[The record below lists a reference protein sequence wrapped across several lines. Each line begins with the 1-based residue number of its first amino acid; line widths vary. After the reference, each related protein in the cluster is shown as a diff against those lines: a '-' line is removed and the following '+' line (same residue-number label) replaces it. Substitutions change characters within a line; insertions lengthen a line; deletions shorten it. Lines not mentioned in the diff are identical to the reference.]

1 MTAASLRFSR
11 KIRLARLAGPCNLVA
26 ALRHLPTLTSVFEDG
41 LPQLQAMARFLRQH
55 EAEDSEDNGSHQH
68 GCGLRVVGEEW
79 HGSAL
84 PIAQVERGGAQHH
97 PVGVTVAGKSRTL
110 DPGLPVGQGQSQV
123 AGFGIAGPAVLP

>member
-1 MTAASLRFSR
+1 MTATSLGFSR
-11 KIRLARLAGPCNLVA
+11 KIRVARIAGPSNLAA
-26 ALRHLPTLTSVFEDG
+26 ALRHLPTLTSVLEDG
-41 LPQLQAMARFLRQH
+41 LPQLQAMARILRQH

-68 GCGLRVVGEEW
+68 GCGSRVVGEER

-84 PIAQVERGGAQHH
+84 PIAQVERGSAQHH

-123 AGFGIAGPAVLP
+123 AGFGIAGPVEFP